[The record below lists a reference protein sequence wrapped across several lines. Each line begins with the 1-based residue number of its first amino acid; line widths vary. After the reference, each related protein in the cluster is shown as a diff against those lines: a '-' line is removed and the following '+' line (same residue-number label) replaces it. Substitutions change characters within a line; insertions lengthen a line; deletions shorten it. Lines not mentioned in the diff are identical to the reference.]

1 MPEVLLID
9 ARLIWV
15 SILSILLIIGFIL
28 IGCVNCKV
36 IKENRELTEE
46 NINLRNENEIL
57 KEKVKKFNREKF
69 ELPKNSK
76 EKVDN
81 KNGRK

>member
-1 MPEVLLID
+1 MLQGASRMNQEKRINPTPH
-9 ARLIWV
+9 
-15 SILSILLIIGFIL
+15 
-28 IGCVNCKV
+28 NV